1 MSQQNKN
8 ATKKKVQPAPFL
20 VQMGIYAS
28 ILFVANVISSLAPAS
43 FPVPAPVI
51 GMVLLYSLLSLH
63 ILKVEWVDSFGAIL
77 INLIG
82 FLFVPSGISLAANLD
97 IMKAEGIQIV
107 TVIIISTIILLLVT
121 AYTTRFFIWL
131 KKKSPVHAHSKKA
144 VQPKSVPVR
153 ALTHA
158 KGEN

>member
-8 ATKKKVQPAPFL
+8 ATTKKTKPAPFL

-28 ILFVANVISSLAPAS
+28 ILFVSNIISSLVPAS

-51 GMVLLYSLLSLH
+51 GMLLLYSLLSLH
-63 ILKVEWVDSFGAIL
+63 ILKIEWVDSFGAIL

-97 IMKAEGIQIV
+97 IMRAEGVQIV
-107 TVIIISTIILLLVT
+107 AVIMISTVILLLVT
-121 AYTTRFFIWL
+121 SYTTRFFIWL
-131 KKKSPVHAHSKKA
+131 KKKHPARSKKTK
-144 VQPKSVPVR
+144 VSKGVPVR
-153 ALTHA
+153 ALSHV

>member
-8 ATKKKVQPAPFL
+8 ANTKKKSQQAPLL

-28 ILFVANVISSLAPAS
+28 ILFISNLISSLAPAS

-51 GMVLLYSLLSLH
+51 GMILLYSLLSLH
-63 ILKVEWVDSFGAIL
+63 IIKVEWVDSFGAIL

-82 FLFVPSGISLAANLD
+82 FLFVPSGISLAANLG
-97 IMKAEGIQIV
+97 IMKAEGLQIV

-121 AYTTRFFIWL
+121 AYTARFFIWL
-131 KKKSPVHAHSKKA
+131 KRKHPVQLKKTKTA
-144 VQPKSVPVR
+144 KSVPVHVLSR
-153 ALTHA
+153 A